1 MPGPLVVLTRG
12 FAFGGMLQA
21 AWRYRRFILS
31 SIRNE
36 YRIRFARSKLGGL
49 WMVVHPLINAAIF
62 ALVLAEVMSVRLP
75 GMTSDRFAYALYV
88 SAGMLAWS
96 LFAEVVTRCLTVFI
110 DRGGTLKK
118 LYFPRI
124 CLPLIVTGTALL
136 NNVLMFGAIV
146 VIFGVLG
153 HPLSTTTLWVPVLML
168 LPLALGLG
176 LGLVLGVLNVFARDV
191 GQVVPVL
198 LQLAFWFT
206 PVIYMADMLPAYIR
220 PALDLNPMASV
231 VESYQNVMV
240 THLQPLWTPLAW
252 TAVVAAV
259 LLAIALLMFRRAS
272 AELVDA
278 L

>member
-1 MPGPLVVLTRG
+1 
-12 FAFGGMLQA
+12 MLQA
-21 AWRYRRFILS
+21 AWRYRGFILS

-36 YRIRFARSKLGGL
+36 YRVRFARSKLGAL

-75 GMTSDRFAYALYV
+75 GMANDRFAYALYV
-88 SAGMLAWS
+88 SSGMLAWS

-110 DRGGTLKK
+110 DNGGTLKK

-146 VIFGVLG
+146 AIFGVLG
-153 HPLSTTTLWVPVLML
+153 RPLPTSAVWVPLLML

-176 LGLVLGVLNVFARDV
+176 LGLLLGVLNVFARDI

-206 PVIYMADMLPAYIR
+206 PVIYMANMLPAYIR

-240 THLQPLWTPLAW
+240 AHVPPLWTSLAW
-252 TAVVAAV
+252 TALLAAV
-259 LLAIALLMFRRAS
+259 LLATALLMFRRAS
-272 AELVDA
+272 PELVDA